1 MSGFNNK
8 RNIMILAVL
17 LIIIIAGGL
26 YWNYTKPKPK
36 EQLIVSTT
44 TSLYETGVL
53 DVLKKRF
60 EFNFPEYNVSFIS
73 QGTGL
78 AIETAKNGDADMIL
92 VHAPSQELAFMES
105 GDGVNRKIF
114 AYNFFIIVGP
124 ESDPAGIT
132 GMDPLEALMTIAEKG
147 VSGKSIWV
155 SRGDNSGTHSK
166 EKSLWVT
173 TELNLETLKAEK
185 IEGSS
190 DPWYIEAGVGMTAT
204 LQLANQ
210 KDAYTLTDVATYL
223 KNYAN
228 DNIQLVK
235 VVDSGKDTLNVYSAI
250 VCNPEKSSRG
260 MYEGSMLFLRFLVSD
275 EVQTMLL
282 TYGQTEFGSTLFK
295 PWVPE
300 LSHPDSDIVQ
310 WVEESAYFAGYE
322 CPNMYR
328 YQAGDLY
335 Q

>member
-1 MSGFNNK
+1 MSGFNNQ
-8 RNIMILAVL
+8 RTIMIVGAI
-17 LIIIIAGGL
+17 LILVIAGGL

-53 DVLKKRF
+53 DVLKARF
-60 EFNFPEYNVSFIS
+60 EANYPQYNVSFIS

-78 AIETAKNGDADMIL
+78 AIQTAKNGDADMIL

-124 ESDPAGIT
+124 ESDPAGIK
-132 GMDPLEALMTIAEKG
+132 GMDPLEALTTIAEKG
-147 VSGKSIWV
+147 VAGEAVWV
-155 SRGDNSGTHSK
+155 SRGDNSGTNSK
-166 EKSLWVT
+166 EINLWAAAG
-173 TELNLETLKAEK
+173 LDLEALKAEK
-185 IEGSS
+185 IASTS
-190 DPWYIEAGVGMTAT
+190 DPWYIEAGAGMTAT

-228 DNIQLVK
+228 GNIQLVK

-250 VCNPEKSSRG
+250 VCNPEKNPRG
-260 MYEGSMLFLRFLVSD
+260 MYDASMLFVRFVISD
-275 EVQTMLL
+275 DVQNMLK
-282 TYGQTEFGSTLFK
+282 TYGQDEYGSTLFK
-295 PWVPE
+295 PWILE
-300 LSHPDSDIVQ
+300 LANPNSQIVQ
-310 WVEESAYFAGYE
+310 WVEEYAYFDGSE
-322 CPNMYR
+322 CPSMYR
-328 YQAGDLY
+328 YQPGDLY